1 MFNTLIVQPLLNL
14 VLFFYAA
21 LPYHDLGLAVI
32 IVTILV
38 RLLVWP
44 LASKQLH
51 SQRAMQKLAP
61 EIAKLRKKAAG
72 DKQKESQMLM
82 ELYKEKG
89 ISPFASLT
97 PILIQMPLLIAFYYA
112 LRHAVTAG
120 DIANMVYPAIAKMEP
135 IKDIIANPG
144 TYKPLLFG
152 IVNLAKPNVVIAV
165 LAAVAQ
171 YVQTKQI
178 MPKRTTDKADTA
190 AQVAQVSV
198 LLFPFMTFLFA
209 MSLPSALG
217 LYWFVASLVSIFQQ
231 WLILR
236 KDVEEMEE
244 MGDRKEGKGAG
255 KKVGKK

>member
-1 MFNTLIVQPLLNL
+1 MFDTLIVNPLINL

-51 SQRAMQKLAP
+51 SQRAMQRLAP
-61 EIAKLRKKAAG
+61 EIAKLRKKANG

-97 PILIQMPLLIAFYYA
+97 PVLIQMPLLIAFYYA
-112 LRHAVTAG
+112 LRHAVVAA
-120 DIANMVYPAIAKMEP
+120 DIAKLAYDPIASMPAIKA
-135 IKDIIANPG
+135 IIANPE
-144 TYKPLLFG
+144 TYKTLLFS
-152 IVNLAKPNVVIAV
+152 IVDLAKPSIVIAA
-165 LAAVAQ
+165 LAAGAQ
-171 YVQTKQI
+171 YIQTKQI
-178 MPKRTTDKADTA
+178 MPKKPADKADTA
-190 AQVAQVSV
+190 AQVAQISV

-231 WLILR
+231 HLILR
-236 KDVEEMEE
+236 KDVEEMEAQ
-244 MGDRKEGKGAG
+244 K
-255 KKVGKK
+255 

>member
-14 VLFFYAA
+14 VLFFYAI
-21 LPYHDLGLAVI
+21 LPYHDLGVAVI

-51 SQRAMQKLAP
+51 SQRAMQRLAP
-61 EIAKLRKKAAG
+61 EIAKLRKKAGG

-112 LRHAVTAG
+112 LRHAVVAG
-120 DIANMVYPAIAKMEP
+120 DIANMVYEPIANMPAIKA
-135 IKDIIANPG
+135 IAANPAA
-144 TYKPLLFG
+144 YKPLLFG
-152 IVNLAKPNVVIAV
+152 IVNLAKPNIVIAV

-171 YVQTKQI
+171 YIQTKQI
-178 MPKRTTDKADTA
+178 MPKKSGDKADTA
-190 AQVAQVSV
+190 AQVAQMSV

-244 MGDRKEGKGAG
+244 LGDKKE
-255 KKVGKK
+255 KKK

>member
-14 VLFFYAA
+14 VLFFYAV
-21 LPYHDLGLAVI
+21 LPYHDLGVAII

-44 LASKQLH
+44 LAAKQLH

-61 EIAKLRKKAAG
+61 EIAKLRKKAGG

-97 PILIQMPLLIAFYYA
+97 PILIQMPLLIAFYYS
-112 LRHAVTAG
+112 LRHAVHAQ
-120 DIANMVYPAIAKMEP
+120 DIANMVYPYIANLGP
-135 IKDIIANPG
+135 IKDITANPG
-144 TYKPLLFG
+144 AYKPLLFG
-152 IVNLAKPNVVIAV
+152 IVNLAKPSVVIAV

-171 YVQTKQI
+171 YIQTKQI
-178 MPKRTTDKADTA
+178 MPKKSNDKADTA

-244 MGDRKEGKGAG
+244 IGAAKATKKEGK
-255 KKVGKK
+255 K

>member
-1 MFNTLIVQPLLNL
+1 MFNTFIVNPLLNAL
-14 VLFFYAA
+14 LAVYAIM
-21 LPYHDLGLAVI
+21 PGHDLGVAVVV
-32 IVTILV
+32 VTVLV

-61 EIAKLRKKAAG
+61 EIAKLRKKADG

-112 LRHAVTAG
+112 LRHAVSAE
-120 DIANMVYPAIAKMEP
+120 DIARLAYEP
-135 IKDIIANPG
+135 IKNLPAIQAIISNPKA
-144 TYKPLLFG
+144 YEPMLFG
-152 IVNLAKPNVVIAV
+152 LVHIAKPSIVIAA
-165 LAAVAQ
+165 LAGLAQ
-171 YVQTKQI
+171 YFQTRQL
-178 MPKRTTDKADTA
+178 MPKKQAGPKDAS
-190 AQVAQVSV
+190 AQAMQMTI

-217 LYWFVASLVSIFQQ
+217 LYWFVASLVAIFQQ

-236 KDVEEMEE
+236 KDVEEMEAQ
-244 MGDRKEGKGAG
+244 K
-255 KKVGKK
+255 

>member
-14 VLFFYAA
+14 VLFFYAI
-21 LPYHDLGLAVI
+21 LPYHDLGVAVI

-61 EIAKLRKKAAG
+61 EIAKLRKKAGG

-112 LRHAVTAG
+112 LRHAVAAG
-120 DIANMVYPAIAKMEP
+120 DIANMVYPFVAKMEP
-135 IKDIIANPG
+135 IKDIIANPSA
-144 TYKPLLFG
+144 YKPLLFG
-152 IVNLAKPNVVIAV
+152 FVNLAKPNIVIAV

-171 YVQTKQI
+171 FVQTKQI
-178 MPKRTTDKADTA
+178 MPKKSGEKGDTA
-190 AQVAQVSV
+190 AQVAQISV

-231 WLILR
+231 HLILR

-244 MGDRKEGKGAG
+244 IGDKKEAKKEGK
-255 KKVGKK
+255 K

>member
-1 MFNTLIVQPLLNL
+1 MFNTLIVIPLLNL
-14 VLFFYAA
+14 LMAIYAI
-21 LPYHDLGLAVI
+21 LPYHDLGIAII

-61 EIAKLRKKAAG
+61 EIAKLRKKSGG
-72 DKQKESQMLM
+72 DKTKESQMLM

-112 LRHAVTAG
+112 LRHAVNAQE
-120 DIANMVYPAIAKMEP
+120 IANMIYAPVAGLPAVKE
-135 IKDIIANPG
+135 IIANPSAF
-144 TYKPLLFG
+144 KPLLFG
-152 IVNLAKPNVVIAV
+152 FVSLAKSNIVIAV
-165 LAAVAQ
+165 GAALAQ
-171 YVQTKQI
+171 YFQTKQI
-178 MPKRTTDKADTA
+178 MPKKTADKADTA
-190 AQVAQVSV
+190 AQVAQMSV

-217 LYWFVASLVSIFQQ
+217 LYWLVASLVSILQQ
-231 WLILR
+231 HLILR
-236 KDVEEMEE
+236 KDVEEMEAQ
-244 MGDRKEGKGAG
+244 K
-255 KKVGKK
+255 

>member
-14 VLFFYAA
+14 VLFFYAI
-21 LPYHDLGLAVI
+21 LPYHDLGVAVI

-61 EIAKLRKKAAG
+61 EIAKLRKKAGG

-97 PILIQMPLLIAFYYA
+97 PVLIQMPLLIAFYYA
-112 LRHAVTAG
+112 LRHAVAAG
-120 DIANMVYPAIAKMEP
+120 DIANMVYPFVAKMEP
-135 IKDIIANPG
+135 IKDIIANPNS
-144 TYKPLLFG
+144 YKPLLFG
-152 IVNLAKPNVVIAV
+152 LVSLSKSNIVIAV

-178 MPKRTTDKADTA
+178 MPKKSAEKGDTA
-190 AQVAQVSV
+190 AQVAQISV

-244 MGDRKEGKGAG
+244 IGG
-255 KKVGKK
+255 KK

>member
-14 VLFFYAA
+14 VLFFYAI
-21 LPYHDLGLAVI
+21 LPYHDLGVAVI

-51 SQRAMQKLAP
+51 SQRAMQRLAP
-61 EIAKLRKKAAG
+61 EIAKLRKKAGG

-112 LRHAVTAG
+112 LRHAVAAG
-120 DIANMVYPAIAKMEP
+120 DVANMVYPAIAKMEP
-135 IKDIIANPG
+135 IKAIIANPG

-152 IVNLAKPNVVIAV
+152 FVNLAKPNIVIAV
-165 LAAVAQ
+165 LAALAQ
-171 YVQTKQI
+171 YFQTKQI
-178 MPKRTTDKADTA
+178 MPKKTSDKADTA
-190 AQVAQVSV
+190 AQVAQMSV

-217 LYWFVASLVSIFQQ
+217 LYWLVASLVSILQQ
-231 WLILR
+231 HLILR

-244 MGDRKEGKGAG
+244 IGG
-255 KKVGKK
+255 KK

>member
-14 VLFFYAA
+14 VLFFYAI
-21 LPYHDLGLAVI
+21 LPYHDLGVAVI

-61 EIAKLRKKAAG
+61 EIAKLRKKAGG

-112 LRHAVTAG
+112 LRHAVAAG
-120 DIANMVYPAIAKMEP
+120 DIANMVYPFVAKMEP
-135 IKDIIANPG
+135 IKDIIANPSA
-144 TYKPLLFG
+144 YKPLLFG
-152 IVNLAKPNVVIAV
+152 FVNLAKPNIVIAV

-171 YVQTKQI
+171 FVQTKQI
-178 MPKRTTDKADTA
+178 MPKKSGEKGDTA
-190 AQVAQVSV
+190 AQVAQMSV

-231 WLILR
+231 HLILR

-244 MGDRKEGKGAG
+244 IGAKKEA
-255 KKVGKK
+255 KK

>member
-14 VLFFYAA
+14 VMAIYAI
-21 LPYHDLGLAVI
+21 LPYHDLGIAVI
-32 IVTILV
+32 ITTILV

-61 EIAKLRKKAAG
+61 EIAKLRKKAGG

-112 LRHAVTAG
+112 LRHAVHAQEIATMIYAPV
-120 DIANMVYPAIAKMEP
+120 ANMPAVKE
-135 IKDIIANPG
+135 IIANPAAF
-144 TYKPLLFG
+144 KPMLLG
-152 IVNLAKPNVVIAV
+152 IVDLAKPNVVIAV

-171 YVQTKQI
+171 FVQTKQI
-178 MPKRTTDKADTA
+178 MPKKSGEKGDTA
-190 AQVAQVSV
+190 AQVAQMSV

-217 LYWFVASLVSIFQQ
+217 LYWLVASLVSIFQQ

-236 KDVEEMEE
+236 KDVEEMEAQ
-244 MGDRKEGKGAG
+244 K
-255 KKVGKK
+255 

>member
-14 VLFFYAA
+14 VLFFYAI
-21 LPYHDLGLAVI
+21 LPYHDLGVAII

-61 EIAKLRKKAAG
+61 EIAKLRKKAGG

-112 LRHAVTAG
+112 LRHAVQAG
-120 DIANMVYPAIAKMEP
+120 DIANMVYQSVANMPAIKE
-135 IKDIIANPG
+135 ITANPAAF
-144 TYKPLLFG
+144 KPMLFG
-152 IVNLAKPNVVIAV
+152 IVDLAKPNLVIAV
-165 LAAVAQ
+165 AAAVAQ

-178 MPKRTTDKADTA
+178 MPKKSGEKGDTA
-190 AQVAQVSV
+190 AQVAQMSV

-217 LYWFVASLVSIFQQ
+217 LYWLVASLVSIFQQ

-236 KDVEEMEE
+236 KDVEEMEAQ
-244 MGDRKEGKGAG
+244 K
-255 KKVGKK
+255 

>member
-14 VLFFYAA
+14 VLFFYAV
-21 LPYHDLGLAVI
+21 LPYHDLGVAVI

-61 EIAKLRKKAAG
+61 EIAKLRKKAGG

-112 LRHAVTAG
+112 LRHAVHAG
-120 DIANMVYPAIAKMEP
+120 DIANMVYSYIANLAP
-135 IKDIIANPG
+135 IKAIMANPAV
-144 TYKPLLFG
+144 YKPMLFG
-152 IVNLAKPNVVIAV
+152 IVDLAKPNIVIAV

-171 YVQTKQI
+171 FVQTKQI
-178 MPKRTTDKADTA
+178 MPKKSGDKADTT
-190 AQVAQVSV
+190 AQVAQMSV

-217 LYWFVASLVSIFQQ
+217 LYWLVASLVSIFQQ

-244 MGDRKEGKGAG
+244 IGGKTGG
-255 KKVGKK
+255 KK

>member
-1 MFNTLIVQPLLNL
+1 MFNTLVVQPLLNL
-14 VLFFYAA
+14 VLFFYAV
-21 LPYHDLGLAVI
+21 LPYHDLGVAII

-61 EIAKLRKKAAG
+61 DIAKLRKKAGG

-97 PILIQMPLLIAFYYA
+97 PVLIQMPLLIAFYYA
-112 LRHAVTAG
+112 LRHAVVAG
-120 DIANMVYPAIAKMEP
+120 DIAKMVYEP
-135 IKDIIANPG
+135 IANMSAIKEIAANPASFQ
-144 TYKPLLFG
+144 PLLLGF
-152 IVNLAKPNVVIAV
+152 VNLAQPNIVIAV

-171 YVQTKQI
+171 FVQTKQI
-178 MPKRTTDKADTA
+178 MPKKSGEKGDTA
-190 AQVAQVSV
+190 AQVAQMSV
-198 LLFPFMTFLFA
+198 LLFPFITFLFA

-236 KDVEEMEE
+236 KDVEEMEAQ
-244 MGDRKEGKGAG
+244 K
-255 KKVGKK
+255 

>member
-21 LPYHDLGLAVI
+21 LPYHDLGVAII

-61 EIAKLRKKAAG
+61 DIAKLRKKAGG

-112 LRHAVTAG
+112 LRHAVHAG
-120 DIANMVYPAIAKMEP
+120 DIAKMVYPYIANMP
-135 IKDIIANPG
+135 FIKEVIANPAA
-144 TYKPLLFG
+144 YKPMLFG
-152 IVNLAKPNVVIAV
+152 VVNLAKPNVVIAV
-165 LAAVAQ
+165 LAGVAQ

-178 MPKRTTDKADTA
+178 LPKKTGDKADTA
-190 AQVAQVSV
+190 AQVAQMSA

-217 LYWFVASLVSIFQQ
+217 LYWLVASLVTILQQ
-231 WLILR
+231 YLILR
-236 KDVEEMEE
+236 RDVEEMEAQ
-244 MGDRKEGKGAG
+244 K
-255 KKVGKK
+255 

>member
-1 MFNTLIVQPLLNL
+1 MFNTLIVQPLFNL
-14 VLFFYAA
+14 VLFFYAI
-21 LPYHDLGLAVI
+21 LPYHDLGVAII

-61 EIAKLRKKAAG
+61 EIAKLRKKAGG

-112 LRHAVTAG
+112 LRHAVHAG
-120 DIANMVYPAIAKMEP
+120 DIANMVYPAIANMPAVKA
-135 IKDIIANPG
+135 IIANPAA
-144 TYKPLLFG
+144 YKPALFG

-165 LAAVAQ
+165 LAAVSQ
-171 YVQTKQI
+171 YIQTKQI
-178 MPKRTTDKADTA
+178 LPKKTSDKADAA
-190 AQVAQVSV
+190 AQVAQMSV

-236 KDVEEMEE
+236 KDVEEMEAQ
-244 MGDRKEGKGAG
+244 K
-255 KKVGKK
+255 

>member
-1 MFNTLIVQPLLNL
+1 MFDTLIVTPLVNL
-14 VLFFYAA
+14 VLFFYAIF
-21 LPYHDLGLAVI
+21 PYHDLGLAVI

-61 EIAKLRKKAAG
+61 EIAQLRKKAGG

-112 LRHAVTAG
+112 LRHAVAAG
-120 DIANMVYPAIAKMEP
+120 QVADLVYAPIANMPAIKE
-135 IKDIIANPG
+135 IIANPG
-144 TYKPLLFG
+144 AYKPLLMG
-152 IVNLAKPNVVIAV
+152 VVDLAKPNIIIAA

-171 YVQTKQI
+171 FVQTKQI
-178 MPKRTTDKADTA
+178 MPKKSADKADTA
-190 AQVAQVSV
+190 AQVAQISV

-217 LYWFVASLVSIFQQ
+217 LYWFVASLVSILQQ
-231 WLILR
+231 HLILR

-244 MGDRKEGKGAG
+244 IGDKSGG
-255 KKVGKK
+255 KKGGKK

>member
-1 MFNTLIVQPLLNL
+1 MFDTLIVTPLVNL
-14 VLFFYAA
+14 VLFFYAI
-21 LPYHDLGLAVI
+21 LPYHDLGIAVV

-51 SQRAMQKLAP
+51 SQRAMQRLAP
-61 EIAKLRKKAAG
+61 EIAKLRKKAGG

-112 LRHAVTAG
+112 LRHAVAAG
-120 DIANMVYPAIAKMEP
+120 DVANLVYPFIAKMEP
-135 IKDIIANPG
+135 IKEIIANPSA
-144 TYKPLLFG
+144 YKPLLLG
-152 IVNLAKPNVVIAV
+152 IVDLSKSNIVIAV

-171 YVQTKQI
+171 FIQTKQI
-178 MPKRTTDKADTA
+178 MPKKAAEKGDTA
-190 AQVAQVSV
+190 AQVAQISV

-231 WLILR
+231 YLILR

-244 MGDRKEGKGAG
+244 MGDQAGG